1 MCFILS
7 WSWADLTGAA
17 ANVRPSSSA
26 LRREARVN
34 RVVMI
39 ISFVPT
45 LWKIHFGKYT
55 LENTPWKI
63 HVWKIHFGKTRLE
76 KYTLEKTLWKK
87 LFGKIHFGKYTLKF
101 LTIFVVKRRYVTV
114 NITAE
119 SWRLYMGGGALP
131 KGENVTSFYRVCQ
144 TKGPFRKEV
153 AAALLCSWQTR
164 FFWGRTS
171 DEWLSCSN
179 SLRSSNA
186 CCKIESVL

>member
-7 WSWADLTGAA
+7 WSWAELTGAA
-17 ANVRPSSSA
+17 ANVRPSSIAS
-26 LRREARVN
+26 RREARVN

-119 SWRLYMGGGALP
+119 SWRLYMGGGLCP
-131 KGENVTSFYRVCQ
+131 KGKMSPLFTVFAKQR
-144 TKGPFRKEV
+144 
-153 AAALLCSWQTR
+153 
-164 FFWGRTS
+164 GR
-171 DEWLSCSN
+171 LG
-179 SLRSSNA
+179 
-186 CCKIESVL
+186 KK